1 MDKINR
7 YNDSNNE
14 KNNVDLKSTS
24 TIVAEKVE
32 KEIVDPVAQKDFFI
46 KRLLENLKDKS
57 LEEKREIV
65 SIIMENSN
73 DDGLEISSLLGI
85 SGEDQFVSMLDS
97 IAHQKDLQTIFSF
110 LDEEEKYLSK
120 SHLDLV
126 KQQKERINKLSGHN
140 FRIKDYRISP
150 DNSIRQLISEYY
162 IPFLSQRNFKRTGEK
177 IIQNEKLSVQRVLQ
191 DRERV
196 RKNHYY
202 IGPIIE
208 FIEQKTGKKLAGQIF
223 SDVSENVISE
233 QNIIE
238 LLDKYCPGTSLD
250 DLKFSRSLH
259 KYEST
264 LKHINKILAT
274 EILSKKLTSSLV
286 ARGYKKTDFEISQN
300 ANGEYEIVDLRKN
313 EFETETETIFD
324 FDPKKF
330 KKTEINNIDQ
340 YKSFG
345 DSVNINGKIAF
356 RAETTDGKW
365 QIMTEDGPVGDVYD
379 YVDNPININGKIAF
393 LTQNADGKW
402 QIMTEDGP
410 VGDVYESVGNP
421 VNING
426 KIAFVAKID
435 GGKWQIIS
443 EDGPVGDVYDDVGNP
458 ININGKI
465 AFRAEIAD
473 GKYQIMTEDGP
484 VGDVYESV
492 GNPVNINGKIAFRAE
507 NADGKWQIISEDGP
521 VGDVYDYVGNPINI
535 NGKIAFLTQNAD
547 GKYQIMTEDGPV
559 GDVYDSVVGNPIN
572 INGKI
577 AFWARNADGKYQIMT
592 EDGPIAELIFDSADL
607 FVFEDNNIVISGRV
621 GGKIITYSFAFS
633 KGGDGYIK
641 LTPSEKEFLDWLNLV
656 KNPDPS
662 KELEFLEKNKPTIED
677 KKTQLSNRFLN
688 TMNLIL
694 KEEPETFFG
703 KIPAKNEKINRAKI
717 KSIIYKFFPE
727 ILINR
732 QKELNEK
739 RSNSMLGSF
748 FGRGNYESANS
759 ETKPFDY
766 LTANDSFEVFGGDP
780 EMSSREK
787 IIQFREN
794 VFGIFTNQIAINNNS
809 ESGLW
814 SSVTF
819 PVELELDGPT
829 IEITA
834 EILSVRSGSQITLP
848 RFVDSKIIPERVSGI
863 TANGSQISLA
873 TSINQLGFTTINIPN
888 NIEKVIYSLEK
899 QEIPSVP
906 FDLNIS
912 QYDRFKQVFIKKFG
926 AKSSEKISSLPSDI
940 KMFIESIKH
949 LSPIDKLIEIEKF
962 VRRISYYDFK
972 NKDVMSL
979 KKGKGND
986 ERMSIMEMR
995 MQELKNSSE
1004 NSENFFGK
1012 KYAGVCADFAA
1023 LTTSMLR
1030 EAGFVSGV
1038 MNGFKVAGK
1047 EATVFDAHSVSFV
1060 IWPKGNDKY
1069 ETIIIDGTPDGT
1081 NSQESDMIDLIR
1093 TKSLSERLKEQS
1105 EKVDEV
1111 TKLMEKRFEEIEEI
1125 LKNYD
1130 LEKIKK
1136 LSNGELEKILNII
1149 LKYKVRENHL
1159 KVVDTLLNAA
1169 RYSGFVDLAKVD
1181 LSEIDNQKVVLEF
1194 LEAEIKREKD
1204 NQKDEQS
1211 GITLTAGKD
1220 LFETVQSFIE
1230 RYKKD
1235 DPKKSTEKAIEKV
1248 EKIFE
1253 LVQNKLDQT
1262 EKRAVFAITN
1272 YLKAKNVTKNK

>member
-1 MDKINR
+1 
-7 YNDSNNE
+7 
-14 KNNVDLKSTS
+14 
-24 TIVAEKVE
+24 
-32 KEIVDPVAQKDFFI
+32 
-46 KRLLENLKDKS
+46 
-57 LEEKREIV
+57 
-65 SIIMENSN
+65 
-73 DDGLEISSLLGI
+73 
-85 SGEDQFVSMLDS
+85 
-97 IAHQKDLQTIFSF
+97 
-110 LDEEEKYLSK
+110 
-120 SHLDLV
+120 
-126 KQQKERINKLSGHN
+126 
-140 FRIKDYRISP
+140 
-150 DNSIRQLISEYY
+150 
-162 IPFLSQRNFKRTGEK
+162 
-177 IIQNEKLSVQRVLQ
+177 
-191 DRERV
+191 
-196 RKNHYY
+196 
-202 IGPIIE
+202 
-208 FIEQKTGKKLAGQIF
+208 
-223 SDVSENVISE
+223 
-233 QNIIE
+233 
-238 LLDKYCPGTSLD
+238 
-250 DLKFSRSLH
+250 
-259 KYEST
+259 
-264 LKHINKILAT
+264 
-274 EILSKKLTSSLV
+274 
-286 ARGYKKTDFEISQN
+286 
-300 ANGEYEIVDLRKN
+300 
-313 EFETETETIFD
+313 
-324 FDPKKF
+324 
-330 KKTEINNIDQ
+330 
-340 YKSFG
+340 
-345 DSVNINGKIAF
+345 
-356 RAETTDGKW
+356 
-365 QIMTEDGPVGDVYD
+365 
-379 YVDNPININGKIAF
+379 
-393 LTQNADGKW
+393 
-402 QIMTEDGP
+402 
-410 VGDVYESVGNP
+410 
-421 VNING
+421 
-426 KIAFVAKID
+426 
-435 GGKWQIIS
+435 
-443 EDGPVGDVYDDVGNP
+443 
-458 ININGKI
+458 
-465 AFRAEIAD
+465 
-473 GKYQIMTEDGP
+473 
-484 VGDVYESV
+484 
-492 GNPVNINGKIAFRAE
+492 
-507 NADGKWQIISEDGP
+507 
-521 VGDVYDYVGNPINI
+521 PINI